1 MPALKSS
8 NITVASINKNFIIKI
23 ENIQNNEK
31 KLIGA
36 GQYFKYVG
44 EELKIKHFNK
54 VLEGKQQKYTFL
66 IRSRLKINFYSK

>member
-1 MPALKSS
+1 MPAVKSS
-8 NITVASINKNFIIKI
+8 NITVATINKNFIIKV
-23 ENIQNNEK
+23 ENVQNKER

-54 VLEGKQQKYTFL
+54 VLGGGEQKYTFL
-66 IRSRLKINFYSK
+66 IRNRLKINFYSK